1 MNVQE
6 QIDELML
13 LCNEINS
20 DIIDE
25 YTQANY
31 QEFCNRS
38 DDEILEFLSE
48 LMFLVDEV
56 IDEELD
62 LKYDIEEKIDE
73 IKELLDS

>member
-31 QEFCNRS
+31 QEFCNCS

>member
-1 MNVQE
+1 MKVQE

-31 QEFCNRS
+31 QAFCDCSEDEFI
-38 DDEILEFLSE
+38 DFLSE

-56 IDEELD
+56 INEEVD

-73 IKELLDS
+73 IKEMLDS